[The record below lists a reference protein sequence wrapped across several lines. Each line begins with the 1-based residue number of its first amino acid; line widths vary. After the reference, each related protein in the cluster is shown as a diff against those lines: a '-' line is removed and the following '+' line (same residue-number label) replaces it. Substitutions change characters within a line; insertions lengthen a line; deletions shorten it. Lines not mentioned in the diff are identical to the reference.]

1 VNELP
6 HLPGGDIDRLPFI
19 FILHVGEHPSRLIGV
34 SVTRYNHDSKLM
46 AEAQLAVFRKC
57 GPAPLG
63 VGPGLFG
70 IAEPWGPILNSR
82 RMVLDRYYMES
93 RYPNKYI
100 AGCQGTKRCLVSPP
114 SWLIFLPGKAHFTAS
129 RMSLLL
135 KGNHCQASY

>member
-1 VNELP
+1 VTQCPLVNEWP

-46 AEAQLAVFRKC
+46 AEAQLAVFREC
-57 GPAPLG
+57 GPDSLG

-93 RYPNKYI
+93 RYPNNFPEGSPQDFFDEKI
-100 AGCQGTKRCLVSPP
+100 AKEAYNAA
-114 SWLIFLPGKAHFTAS
+114 GKIVGFCENIIG
-129 RMSLLL
+129 RL
-135 KGNHCQASY
+135 